1 MQITSFTDYA
11 IRTLIYLAALKE
23 GELTNITQVSEVFD
37 ISRNHM
43 VKIVNKLGQ
52 KGFIE
57 TIRGKNGGIRL
68 KTPASKI
75 NIGSVIRELEPL
87 QVINCSP
94 EFCHITQHAV

>member
-52 KGFIE
+52 KALS
-57 TIRGKNGGIRL
+57 RPSAARM
-68 KTPASKI
+68 
-75 NIGSVIRELEPL
+75 
-87 QVINCSP
+87 
-94 EFCHITQHAV
+94 AVSA